1 MGRPRQFDVDRV
13 LWEAVKVFWRLGYN
27 ATAVQD
33 LVDAMGIERGS
44 LYRTFGDKQALFQ
57 RAVEHYNQHQI
68 ARLPPGA
75 DAMTTLRA
83 WFANNLDDA
92 RDGDLPSGCLV
103 INSAVEMPALPPP
116 LQKLVARHIAQLRRF
131 FRRCVEAGQ
140 AAGQLAGS
148 VEPDEK
154 AESLLAAIIGIN
166 VMSRAGASHAQLAR
180 IARDALA
187 FAS

>member
-1 MGRPRQFDVDRV
+1 MGRPRQFDPDQV

-27 ATAVQD
+27 ATSVQD

-44 LYRTFGDKQALFQ
+44 LYRTFGHKQAVFQ
-57 RAVEHYNQHQI
+57 RAVEHYSAYQT

-75 DAMTTLRA
+75 DPMTTLRA

-92 RDGDLPSGCLV
+92 RDRSLPNGCLV

-116 LQKLVARHIAQLRRF
+116 LQKLVGRHIGQLRRF
-131 FRRCVEAGQ
+131 FRGCIEAGQ
-140 AAGQLAGS
+140 AAGAVPRS
-148 VEPDEK
+148 VQPEDK

-180 IARDALA
+180 IAREALDL
-187 FAS
+187 AS

>member
-1 MGRPRQFDVDRV
+1 MGRPRQFDADRV

-27 ATAVQD
+27 ATTVQD

-44 LYRTFGDKQALFQ
+44 LYRTFGDKQALFR
-57 RAVEHYNQHQI
+57 RAVEHYSAYQT
-68 ARLPPGA
+68 ARLLRGA
-75 DAMTTLRA
+75 DPMATLRA

-92 RDGDLPSGCLV
+92 RDRSLPNGCLV

-116 LQKLVARHIAQLRRF
+116 LQRLVGRHIDQLRRF

-140 AAGQLAGS
+140 AARKVPRS
-148 VEPDEK
+148 VKPEEK

-166 VMSRAGASHAQLAR
+166 VMSRAGASHTQLRR
-180 IARDALA
+180 IAREALD